1 MTWAFS
7 VGRAWHLGQL
17 SGYRK
22 SPCGET
28 GLDESSGEREEDPT
42 PAGVYEVESRGEEAD
57 IKEGER
63 WLRMELRFPTWV
75 TN

>member
-7 VGRAWHLGQL
+7 VGRAWCLGEL
-17 SGYRK
+17 SGYCK
-22 SPCGET
+22 SPYGET
-28 GLDESSGEREEDPT
+28 GLDESNGERGEDPI
-42 PAGVYEVESRGEEAD
+42 PVGMYEVESRGEEAD

-63 WLRMELRFPTWV
+63 WLWMELRLPTWV